1 MSRRCAWF
9 GAGLALAAAL
19 SSPGAAEEIVAVP
32 GGGEVLTLGDCIRTA
47 LDGNADLQRE
57 REHREELRGQGWQAV
72 STALPTL
79 DAVGTWS
86 RSRDPSFL
94 LDDSFSGGSA
104 GTGATLSPEASAVL
118 TELAPL
124 FSFPSP
130 DELGAQSFWRTSLN
144 TEWEL
149 NPFRIVNSLSGVK
162 VRLRQHDADLEAEGH
177 RITEET
183 IRVFHEVALQ
193 QENVR
198 AVEAELAAREEFLE
212 ITRRRFELE
221 LSTELDTLQAAVSL
235 ANLRPTAR
243 RAGKSARNA
252 AARLNVVMG
261 REATQP
267 LTLVPVAEVEAE
279 PFGEVT
285 DDALS
290 GRPDLRSLELQV
302 EFLEKRRGVQQADHR
317 PSLSMS
323 GSYGYVA
330 RRASDLGDHDT
341 WRADVSLVLPLF
353 DGMLTK
359 GRVQEI
365 DGSLAQARTQL
376 ADARRRARMELRTVL
391 DERDAAREN
400 WDAARLTLTSAERAL
415 EQTTMRYEL
424 GQSQFLDVLNSQ
436 AQRFEARRN
445 LIQARYDLLVST
457 ASLKRSLGSDP
468 ALPLSRVR
476 ESTRKEQG

>member
-1 MSRRCAWF
+1 MRRCAMI
-9 GAGLALAAAL
+9 GAALAILAGRPV
-19 SSPGAAEEIVAVP
+19 PGTADEIVAVP
-32 GGGEVLTLGDCIRTA
+32 GGGEALTLEACIRTA
-47 LDGNADLQRE
+47 LDGNADLTRE
-57 REHREELRGQGWQAV
+57 RERREELTGQGWQAV

-104 GTGATLSPEASAVL
+104 GTGTNLSPEAASVL
-118 TELAPL
+118 QELAPL

-130 DELGAQSFWRTSLN
+130 NELGAQSFWRASLN

-162 VRLRQHDADLEAEGH
+162 VRLRQHDADLEA
-177 RITEET
+177 RTYDVTEET

-198 AVEAELAAREEFLE
+198 AVEAELAAREEFLD

-235 ANLRPTAR
+235 ANLRPAAR
-243 RAGKSARNA
+243 RAEKDARYA

-261 REATQP
+261 REAARP
-267 LTLVPVAEVEAE
+267 LTIVPVAEVEAE
-279 PFGEVT
+279 PLAEVT
-285 DDALS
+285 DDMLA
-290 GRPDLRSLELQV
+290 GRPDLRSLELQA
-302 EFLEKRRGVQQADHR
+302 EFLEKRRGVQRADQR
-317 PSLSMS
+317 PSLSLS
-323 GSYGYVA
+323 GSYGWVA
-330 RRASDLGDHDT
+330 RRAQDLGDYDA
-341 WRADVSLVLPLF
+341 WRADVSLRVPLF
-353 DGMLTK
+353 DGLLTK
-359 GRVQEI
+359 GRVQELE
-365 DGSLAQARTQL
+365 GSLAQARTVLQ
-376 ADARRRARMELRTVL
+376 DARRRARMEVRTVL

-400 WDAARLTLTSAERAL
+400 WDAARLTLVSAERAL
-415 EQTTMRYEL
+415 EQTTLRYEL
-424 GQSQFLDVLNSQ
+424 GQSEFLDVLNSQ

-468 ALPLSRVR
+468 ALPLSTVG
-476 ESTRKEQG
+476 ESVRKESR